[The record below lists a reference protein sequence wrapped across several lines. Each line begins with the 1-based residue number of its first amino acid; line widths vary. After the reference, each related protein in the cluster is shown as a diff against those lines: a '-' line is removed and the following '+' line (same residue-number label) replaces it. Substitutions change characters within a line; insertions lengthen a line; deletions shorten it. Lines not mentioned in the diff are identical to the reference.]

1 VEITSKIEEK
11 LGKVTYTQV
20 CACYSARCSVC
31 QMGEI
36 VRSAQQEELQR
47 WPLTMHV
54 LLQPTSEMFEEEIKV
69 TTTQTDKMGGGKGS
83 ANFGPNT
90 GKWSQF

>member
-1 VEITSKIEEK
+1 V
-11 LGKVTYTQV
+11 LG
-20 CACYSARCSVC
+20 AA
-31 QMGEI
+31 GETPE
-36 VRSAQQEELQR
+36 VLLQC
-47 WPLTMHV
+47 MF